1 MNGQVDVSSTEGVG
15 TEIRITFDAATP
27 DDDPPDIEKLDMH
40 GRRFS
45 VSLFGFDDG
54 SKGTSLLRTVIE
66 KYLNEWWGFDILS
79 SDSTVIGDILMLNEE
94 TDMISKSL
102 DCRDTSKPFVLLS
115 SSRADSE
122 VMSKV
127 YDYERLGGFCRM
139 VSKPV
144 GPSRLRQV
152 LKASVHLLTFRE
164 NSTRNPPSMIN
175 SPDSFRSAPL
185 SMLTPDGV
193 GSSSISR
200 RTSQESREPA
210 RPRMHPRAATFHP
223 IMPSSR
229 TNSPSMSNVRLP
241 ISEAESSSSIGDGT
255 INVGAGGTLLK
266 SSVGTLDRQ
275 GRVRVLVV
283 EDNQILRDLL
293 YVSIFF
299 LGSCLVTAF
308 VRSVRWLGNK
318 GYDFEAAIDGREGVN
333 AFERQ
338 DYFESVS

>member
-1 MNGQVDVSSTEGVG
+1 
-15 TEIRITFDAATP
+15 
-27 DDDPPDIEKLDMH
+27 
-40 GRRFS
+40 
-45 VSLFGFDDG
+45 
-54 SKGTSLLRTVIE
+54 
-66 KYLNEWWGFDILS
+66 
-79 SDSTVIGDILMLNEE
+79 
-94 TDMISKSL
+94 
-102 DCRDTSKPFVLLS
+102 
-115 SSRADSE
+115 
-122 VMSKV
+122 
-127 YDYERLGGFCRM
+127 
-139 VSKPV
+139 
-144 GPSRLRQV
+144 
-152 LKASVHLLTFRE
+152 
-164 NSTRNPPSMIN
+164 
-175 SPDSFRSAPL
+175 
-185 SMLTPDGV
+185 
-193 GSSSISR
+193 
-200 RTSQESREPA
+200 
-210 RPRMHPRAATFHP
+210 
-223 IMPSSR
+223 
-229 TNSPSMSNVRLP
+229 MSNVRLP

>member
-27 DDDPPDIEKLDMH
+27 DDDPLPDIEKLDMH

-66 KYLNEWWGFDILS
+66 KYLKEWWGFDILS
-79 SDSTVIGDILMLNEE
+79 SDSAVIGDILMLNEE

-102 DCRDTSKPFVLLS
+102 ECRDTSKPFVLLS

-164 NSTRNPPSMIN
+164 NSTRNPPPLIN

-185 SMLTPDGV
+185 SMLTPDIGA

-200 RTSQESREPA
+200 RTSQESREPV

-229 TNSPSMSNVRLP
+229 TNSPSMANVRLP

-293 YVSIFF
+293 YVSILLSGFMSVNS
-299 LGSCLVTAF
+299 LSCAVLDGLETKAMTSKMRLTV
-308 VRSVRWLGNK
+308 VR
-318 GYDFEAAIDGREGVN
+318 A
-333 AFERQ
+333 
-338 DYFESVS
+338 